1 MPSSTNMPSPASPN
15 AIWKMNNALKRYID
29 EEILPRYAHFDTA
42 HRLDHAEMVIRE
54 SLRLAE
60 QAEVNCEMVYVVAA
74 YHDTGLEESRER
86 HHLRSGE
93 LLRADKRL
101 RQWFSEEQIEVMAEA
116 VEDHRAS
123 SDHAPRSIY
132 GRIVAEADRTI
143 EPELIL
149 RRTVQYGLTHY
160 PEYDRAEHYRRFLAH
175 LNEKYA
181 EGGYLRLWMP
191 DPQKEARLGELRTL
205 IHNETELRSIFERLY
220 KTETER

>member
-1 MPSSTNMPSPASPN
+1 MPSPASPN

-60 QAEVNCEMVYVVAA
+60 QAEVNREMVYVVAA

-143 EPELIL
+143 DPELIL

-191 DPQKEARLGELRTL
+191 DPQKEARLGELRAL

>member
-1 MPSSTNMPSPASPN
+1 MPSPASPN

-60 QAEVNCEMVYVVAA
+60 QAEVNREMVYVVAA

-191 DPQKEARLGELRTL
+191 DPQKEARLGELRAL

-220 KTETER
+220 KTETERF

>member
-1 MPSSTNMPSPASPN
+1 MPSPASPN

-60 QAEVNCEMVYVVAA
+60 QAEVNREMLYVVAA

-143 EPELIL
+143 DPELIL

-191 DPQKEARLGELRTL
+191 DPQKEARLGELRAL

-220 KTETER
+220 KTETERF

>member
-1 MPSSTNMPSPASPN
+1 
-15 AIWKMNNALKRYID
+15 MNNDLKRYI
-29 EEILPRYAHFDTA
+29 EQEILPRYAHFDAA
-42 HRLDHAEMVIRE
+42 HRRDHAEMVIRE

-60 QAEVNCEMVYVVAA
+60 QTEVNRAMVYVVAA

-101 RQWFSEEQIEVMAEA
+101 REWFSEEQIEVMAEA

-123 SDHAPRSIY
+123 SSHAPRSIY

-143 EPELIL
+143 DPELIL

-160 PEYDRAEHYRRFLAH
+160 PEYDREEHYRRFRAH
-175 LNEKYA
+175 LDEKYA

-191 DPQKEARLGELRTL
+191 DPQKEARLGELRAL
-205 IHNETELRSIFERLY
+205 IHNETELRRIFERLY
-220 KTETER
+220 QTETERSI

>member
-1 MPSSTNMPSPASPN
+1 
-15 AIWKMNNALKRYID
+15 MNNDLKRYI
-29 EEILPRYAHFDTA
+29 EQEILPRYAHFDTA
-42 HRLDHAEMVIRE
+42 HRCDHAEMVIRE

-60 QAEVNCEMVYVVAA
+60 QTEVNRAMVYVVAA

-101 RQWFSEEQIEVMAEA
+101 RRWFSEEQIEVMAEA

-123 SDHAPRSIY
+123 SSHAPRSIY

-143 EPELIL
+143 DPELIL

-160 PEYDRAEHYRRFLAH
+160 PEYDREEHYRRFRAH
-175 LNEKYA
+175 LDEKYA

-191 DPQKEARLGELRTL
+191 DPQKEARLGELRAL
-205 IHNETELRSIFERLY
+205 IHNETEDRKSVV
-220 KTETER
+220 

>member
-1 MPSSTNMPSPASPN
+1 
-15 AIWKMNNALKRYID
+15 MNNALKRYI
-29 EEILPRYAHFDTA
+29 EQEILPRYAHFDTA

-60 QAEVNCEMVYVVAA
+60 QSEVNREMVYVVAA

-101 RQWFSEEQIEVMAEA
+101 REWFSEEQIEVMAEA

-123 SDHAPRSIY
+123 SSHAPRSIY

-143 EPELIL
+143 DPELIL

-160 PEYDRAEHYRRFLAH
+160 PEYDREEHYRRFLMH

-191 DPQKEARLGELRTL
+191 DPQKEARLGELRAL
-205 IHNETELRSIFERLY
+205 IHNETELRHIFERLY
-220 KTETER
+220 QTETERSI

>member
-1 MPSSTNMPSPASPN
+1 MPSPASPN

-42 HRLDHAEMVIRE
+42 HRRDHAEMVIRE

-60 QAEVNCEMVYVVAA
+60 QAEVNREMVYVVAA
-74 YHDTGLEESRER
+74 YHDTGLEENRER

-132 GRIVAEADRTI
+132 GCIVAEADRTI
-143 EPELIL
+143 DPELIL

-160 PEYDRAEHYRRFLAH
+160 PEYDREEHYRRFLAH

-191 DPQKEARLGELRTL
+191 DPQKEARLGELRAL

>member
-1 MPSSTNMPSPASPN
+1 MPSPASPN

>member
-1 MPSSTNMPSPASPN
+1 MPSPASPN

-60 QAEVNCEMVYVVAA
+60 QAEVNREMVYVVAA

-143 EPELIL
+143 DPELIL

-160 PEYDRAEHYRRFLAH
+160 PEYDREEHYRRFLAH

-191 DPQKEARLGELRTL
+191 DPQKEARLGELRAL